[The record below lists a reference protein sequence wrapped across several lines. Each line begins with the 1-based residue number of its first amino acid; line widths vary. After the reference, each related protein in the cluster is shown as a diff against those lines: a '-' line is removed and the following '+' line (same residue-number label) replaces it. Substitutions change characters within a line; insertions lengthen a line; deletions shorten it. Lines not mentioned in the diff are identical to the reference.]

1 MHAVAVLCNL
11 VSGAESTEAPNHRD
25 FALRRDGEL
34 CVHDGVS
41 QIGVFDASESDG
53 RTRHARRGRLHSR
66 YRRRS
71 GSLLGHG
78 SDAHNA
84 VATRLRRK
92 QRS

>member
-41 QIGVFDASESDG
+41 QIGVFDASESEKS
-53 RTRHARRGRLHSR
+53 TRHARRSVHETL
-66 YRRRS
+66 
-71 GSLLGHG
+71 
-78 SDAHNA
+78 
-84 VATRLRRK
+84 
-92 QRS
+92 